1 MKISQLFAIPLVTA
15 IAVPFAIQ
23 SSVETAIAQSQTSL
37 TRVIVA
43 QQSTDSN
50 LAKTLYEA
58 YTEIE
63 QRPCDG
69 YRKTITQKSN
79 RFTVCA
85 TRIGG
90 GRVNPATFI
99 SSASAGNLNGGGGIT
114 YHYHYNG
121 KVAAIAFSQDGK
133 LFMFDRSGKLQAELI
148 RDQARS
154 IRSTFTKA
162 ERDRLEKLAKGGGEE
177 ILSKFK

>member
-1 MKISQLFAIPLVTA
+1 MKISQLFAIPLLTA
-15 IAVPFAIQ
+15 IAVPFAAQ
-23 SSVETAIAQSQTSL
+23 ASVETAIAQSQMSSI
-37 TRVIVA
+37 RVIVA
-43 QQSTDSN
+43 QRSTDSN

-58 YTEIE
+58 YAEIE

-69 YRKTITQKSN
+69 YRKAITQRSN

-90 GRVNPATFI
+90 GRVNPATFV
-99 SSASAGNLNGGGGIT
+99 SSASAGNLEGGGGIT
-114 YHYHYNG
+114 YNYHFNG
-121 KVAAIAFSQDGK
+121 KVAAIAFSHDGK
-133 LFMFDRSGKLQAELI
+133 LFMFDRSGKLQAELM

-154 IRSTFTKA
+154 IRTTFTKA
-162 ERDRLEKLAKGGGEE
+162 ERDRLENLAKERGAD

>member
-1 MKISQLFAIPLVTA
+1 MKISQLFAIPLLAA
-15 IAVPFAIQ
+15 IAIPFAVQ
-23 SSVETAIAQSQTSL
+23 AFVETAIAQSQMSL

-43 QQSTDSN
+43 QHSTDSN

-58 YTEIE
+58 YAEIK

-99 SSASAGNLNGGGGIT
+99 SSASAGNLEGGGGIT
-114 YHYHYNG
+114 YNYHFNG
-121 KVAAIAFSQDGK
+121 KVAAIAFSHDGK

-148 RDQARS
+148 RDQSRS
-154 IRSTFTKA
+154 IRTTFTKA